1 MARRALLAG
10 HFSTIGDIECLEIVR
25 HWLGEIGMPFDVAP
39 FSESVRAKLPGA
51 RDFITVDPVAYSHV
65 VMICGPV
72 WKEQLEELQ
81 VDLTRFRHCV
91 RIGINL
97 SLIAPVQVWNP
108 FDALLERDSNRV
120 IRPDLTLLA
129 DTKSVPVVV
138 GRCLVRKQSSYAGRE
153 RHDQARRLFD
163 DLIQRRDFAALD
175 LDTRWYRDGNGLR
188 TPAHFIS
195 ALQRIDLLFTNRLH
209 GMVYA
214 LKAGVPVVAID
225 AIEGGAK
232 VSAQAEAIGWPQC
245 IPIESAT
252 PERLDAAVN
261 WCLLPQA
268 REVISSCREG
278 VLPELGEVKREFLAA
293 LAAKITP
300 SPVRGRVGSQSG
312 RQEVRQTPHQK

>member
-1 MARRALLAG
+1 MARWALLTG
-10 HFSTIGDIECLEIVR
+10 HFSTVGDIECLEIVR
-25 HWLGEIGMPFDVAP
+25 HWLGEMGIPYDVAP
-39 FSESVRAKLPGA
+39 FPESVRAKLPGA
-51 RDFITVDPVAYSHV
+51 TDLATVIPLSYSHL

-97 SLIAPVQVWNP
+97 TLITPIESWNP
-108 FDALLERDSNRV
+108 FDILIERDSNRMT
-120 IRPDLTLLA
+120 RPDLTLLA

-153 RHDQARRLFD
+153 RHDQARQLFD
-163 DLIQRRDFAALD
+163 DLIQRRDFAAID

-232 VSAQAEAIGWPQC
+232 VFAQGKAIGWPQC

-252 PERLDAAVN
+252 PERLDAAVD
-261 WCLLPQA
+261 WCLSPEAPQ
-268 REVISSCREG
+268 VISSCRKG
-278 VLPELGEVKREFLAA
+278 VLPELGEVKRKFLAA
-293 LAAKITP
+293 MATEVASSAAPNT
-300 SPVRGRVGSQSG
+300 SGYVSQPAFGDAS
-312 RQEVRQTPHQK
+312 

>member
-1 MARRALLAG
+1 MMARRALLTG
-10 HFSTIGDIECLEIVR
+10 HFSTVGDIECLEIVR
-25 HWLGEIGMPFDVAP
+25 HWLGEMGIPYDIAP

-51 RDFITVDPVAYSHV
+51 TDLATVDPCSYSHL

-81 VDLTRFRHCV
+81 VDLARFRHCV

-108 FDALLERDSNRV
+108 FDVLLERDSNRV

-153 RHDQARRLFD
+153 RHDQARQLFD

-188 TPAHFIS
+188 TPAHFMS

-252 PERLDAAVN
+252 PERLDAAVA

-268 REVISSCREG
+268 REVISSCRKG
-278 VLPELGEVKREFLAA
+278 VLPELEEVKHEFLTAMA
-293 LAAKITP
+293 TEVASSAVLRTAGHASGP
-300 SPVRGRVGSQSG
+300 AVGDA
-312 RQEVRQTPHQK
+312 